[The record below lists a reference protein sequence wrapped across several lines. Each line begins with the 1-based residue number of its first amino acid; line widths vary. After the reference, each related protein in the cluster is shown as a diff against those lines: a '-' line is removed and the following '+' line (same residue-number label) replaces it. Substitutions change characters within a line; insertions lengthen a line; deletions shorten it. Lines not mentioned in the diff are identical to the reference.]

1 MSNIAELFSVDE
13 PHPIEIIHPQTGD
26 KMGVTIH
33 VVSPDSPRVIQA
45 LRKIE
50 VQGYRN
56 NLNRKGKEG
65 VDIDQDIA
73 DQLIKQDNALIAA
86 SIVSWDWGDMAWD
99 HISGDGG
106 ASREDIEYF
115 VNDPR
120 SIHFKRQILAGIN
133 SIANFT
139 KTLPTA
145 APKKPKK

>member
-13 PHPIEIIHPQTGD
+13 PHPIEIIHPQTGE
-26 KMGVTIH
+26 KMGITIN
-33 VVSPDSPRVIQA
+33 VVSPDSPRVVQA
-45 LRKIE
+45 LRKVE

-56 NLNRKGKEG
+56 NFNRKGREN
-65 VDIDQDIA
+65 VDLDQEIA
-73 DQLIKQDNALIAA
+73 DQLINQDNALISA

-99 HISGDGG
+99 HINGAGD
-106 ASREDIEYF
+106 ASKEDVEYF

-139 KTLPTA
+139 KTLPKG
-145 APKKPKK
+145 APKRPKK